1 MAGKK
6 PAKVNSSNKKEV
18 NTLPGKAVMYMG
30 SKNAEPYTC
39 PTCSR
44 SLIKGIIYEHEG
56 SSYCKRGC
64 FPKVEKVDATWVL
77 SCYIYAALQPMELV
91 TYKEVLGV
99 KDEQ

>member
-1 MAGKK
+1 MGTGIALYASSLLLSFAFEKLQLKK
-6 PAKVNSSNKKEV
+6 LKAKVNSSNKKEV

-64 FPKVEKVDATWVL
+64 FPKVEKVDA
-77 SCYIYAALQPMELV
+77 A
-91 TYKEVLGV
+91 
-99 KDEQ
+99 